1 MLSEFLTS
9 LAACRTASRPTCF
22 RQTLM
27 ATNGR
32 EINPLQ
38 AGLRTGPRQKGRHST
53 RHVAIQAFSLR
64 GWVFF
69 CSPVGRGQKGPLF
82 SHGFSQIKHGLTPSA
97 SVKIREDLWLLPA
110 EPTRGYSPRSI
121 PAGLGAEAPQKML
134 RLSPATAVPH
144 SSRTPYFS
152 NSSRGSTWLN
162 KFRITASRLTYG
174 TRPSSWLH

>member
-1 MLSEFLTS
+1 MLSEFSQALLLVEPFS
-9 LAACRTASRPTCF
+9 PNVFSSDSHGHKRPGNKSS
-22 RQTLM
+22 
-27 ATNGR
+27 AGR
-32 EINPLQ
+32 S
-38 AGLRTGPRQKGRHST
+38 AYWARQKGRHST

-110 EPTRGYSPRSI
+110 EPTREYSPRSI
-121 PAGLGAEAPQKML
+121 PAGLGAEAPQKL
-134 RLSPATAVPH
+134 LWLSPATAVPH

-174 TRPSSWLH
+174 TRPSSLLH